1 MDQAGALL
9 RPGSVLNLV
18 SGVIST
24 HALRGKWPMKSM
36 LIRYFSSHV
45 DLSVSNRVITCLS
58 FAYSEK
64 KGPYLT
70 AYYYTTTAYPLNGSR
85 TVSAE

>member
-1 MDQAGALL
+1 
-9 RPGSVLNLV
+9 
-18 SGVIST
+18 
-24 HALRGKWPMKSM
+24 MKRI
-36 LIRYFSSHV
+36 LIRYRSSHV

-70 AYYYTTTAYPLNGSR
+70 AYYYTTTAYPLKGSR
-85 TVSAE
+85 TFAAE